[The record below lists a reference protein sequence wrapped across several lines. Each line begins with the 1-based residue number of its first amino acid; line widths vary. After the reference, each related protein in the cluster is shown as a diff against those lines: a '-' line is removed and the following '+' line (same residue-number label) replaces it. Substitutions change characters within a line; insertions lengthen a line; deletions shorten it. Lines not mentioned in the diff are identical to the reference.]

1 MLEVEPDILSGMPN
15 PTWTLSKRQEATL
28 FELLSAEPR
37 QILAEPDHARLNL
50 APDQVGI
57 DAARRASSRFTAAF
71 TVHSRCAVGAM
82 RAGVMPSRSCAQAM
96 RAHWMKKIE
105 RAITQ

>member
-57 DAARRASSRFTAAF
+57 DAARRASLRRSQCIQGAPWE
-71 TVHSRCAVGAM
+71 RCVLALCHRV
-82 RAGVMPSRSCAQAM
+82 RALR
-96 RAHWMKKIE
+96 
-105 RAITQ
+105 